1 LETRKLDTAKSSRRK
16 INGIISY
23 KDQIPKLHASVFL
36 AEGAKI
42 IGDVEIG
49 EDSGI
54 WFNVVIRGDVNSI
67 RIGSRTNVQDNSVL
81 HVTTKTAPLHI
92 GSNITIGHSAVLHGC
107 TIDDYCLIGM
117 GAIVLD
123 RAHIHQN
130 SMVAAGAI
138 VLEGFEVPEGMLVAG
153 IPAKVKRALTEEEK
167 QFMRQSAANYVSY
180 AQAYRL

>member
-1 LETRKLDTAKSSRRK
+1 ME
-16 INGIISY
+16 GIISY
-23 KDQIPKLHASVFL
+23 KDRIPKLHPSVFV
-36 AEGAKI
+36 ADGVKI

-54 WFNVVIRGDVNSI
+54 WFNTVIRGDVNFI
-67 RIGSRTNVQDNSVL
+67 RIGSRTNIQDNSVL
-81 HVTTKTAPLHI
+81 HVTTKTAPMQI

-117 GAIVLD
+117 GAIVMD

-153 IPAKVKRALTEEEK
+153 IPAKVKRSLTEEEK
-167 QFMRQSAANYVSY
+167 QFIRQSAENYVCY
-180 AQAYRL
+180 IQAYKS